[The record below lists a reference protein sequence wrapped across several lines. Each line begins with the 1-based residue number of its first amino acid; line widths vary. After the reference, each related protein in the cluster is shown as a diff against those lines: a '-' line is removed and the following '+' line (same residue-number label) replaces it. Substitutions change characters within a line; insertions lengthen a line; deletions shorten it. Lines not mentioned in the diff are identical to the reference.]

1 MLKAMFKIAGG
12 GMFQHSAMPVGA
24 LLLSLLTAMPC
35 ALAQTTS
42 GGART
47 DAQSVRE

>member
-1 MLKAMFKIAGG
+1 MFKIAGG